1 VVEHHLSLHDRVQH
15 HLSSHDRQI
24 ICYLRELLGEAVLS
38 LARICHGAETKTPF
52 AGEVGGADQDACARD
67 REKVGSEWQDLNLR
81 PPRPERER
89 ERERERGV
97 RVGPGSFPSDFP
109 TPKMGK
115 KIWNYFIYISYLGM

>member
-52 AGEVGGADQDACARD
+52 AGEVGGADEDACARD

-89 ERERERGV
+89 EREGFGLAPEASPVTSRLRKWG
-97 RVGPGSFPSDFP
+97 RKYG
-109 TPKMGK
+109 
-115 KIWNYFIYISYLGM
+115 IILYISAT